1 MIPIRHFLPHLLNL
15 MFSMALVVA
24 GLASQSTLASA
35 MGTGLAETLE
45 NKLLEPFDG
54 DFDALLK
61 RGYIRVLIPFSKTGY
76 FIDKGVQRGS
86 SVDLM
91 TEFDKYLDKIHEK
104 KAKDAK
110 LVLVPTPRDHLFSD
124 LAAGKGDIAIGNLTI
139 TREREDLVAFSSPLL
154 KDVHEVPVTATGVAD
169 LPSPEALSG
178 QTVHV
183 RASSSYYQSLKA
195 LNDTLGQNGAKPVDI
210 VTADEHMEDEDLLE
224 MVSAG
229 AISMVIVDQH
239 KAELWLEVLD
249 GLKMHPR
256 QPCARMGRLP

>member
-104 KAKDAK
+104 KAK
-110 LVLVPTPRDHLFSD
+110 V
-124 LAAGKGDIAIGNLTI
+124 
-139 TREREDLVAFSSPLL
+139 ERR
-154 KDVHEVPVTATGVAD
+154 G
-169 LPSPEALSG
+169 
-178 QTVHV
+178 
-183 RASSSYYQSLKA
+183 
-195 LNDTLGQNGAKPVDI
+195 
-210 VTADEHMEDEDLLE
+210 
-224 MVSAG
+224 
-229 AISMVIVDQH
+229 
-239 KAELWLEVLD
+239 
-249 GLKMHPR
+249 
-256 QPCARMGRLP
+256 